1 LLLFVFVLC
10 LVYPL
15 LPVSLDCPFCIA
27 PSVFNNVYL
36 KRYVTRCWFIW
47 IVYLI
52 EVITYQLT
60 IPNGTYTTW
69 FPQNKSIIK
78 PKCFDRLYC
87 FWYIHDTRRDV
98 PIFKFLWTVKLR
110 SKCDI
115 WFTGVLWYD
124 ILLSTIAIDVFYLTN
139 SNYYIITNH
148 HACAS
153 LRHGN
158 KVMVMYFMMKTN
170 PFLVQHLL
178 A

>member
-1 LLLFVFVLC
+1 M
-10 LVYPL
+10 LVYL
-15 LPVSLDCPFCIA
+15 NST
-27 PSVFNNVYL
+27 FNWRNN
-36 KRYVTRCWFIW
+36 
-47 IVYLI
+47 
-52 EVITYQLT
+52 ITS
-60 IPNGTYTTW
+60 N
-69 FPQNKSIIK
+69 NSN
-78 PKCFDRLYC
+78 R
-87 FWYIHDTRRDV
+87 YIHNMISPKEIDNKTKVLRQIILFLIH
-98 PIFKFLWTVKLR
+98 PWYPSWCSNFQILWTVKLR

-124 ILLSTIAIDVFYLTN
+124 ILISTIAIDFFYLTN
-139 SNYYIITNH
+139 SNYYIITNR